1 MFSHLSHH
9 LYAFFYIN
17 REGREKGRGDIEG
30 GRKGWGESNA
40 IRESDYRIGVFRGK
54 GRDRREG
61 REGKGEGRGRKV
73 EGEQIRE
80 GRRRRREEG
89 EEESNEIRESDYMI
103 RVFIEKGRDR
113 REGREGKG
121 ERW

>member
-61 REGKGEGRGRKV
+61 REGKGEGRRGKV
-73 EGEQIRE
+73 GGEGNRE
-80 GRRRRREEG
+80 GRRRGREEG
-89 EEESNEIRESDYMI
+89 EEESQRFSIRM
-103 RVFIEKGRDR
+103 K
-113 REGREGKG
+113 RE
-121 ERW
+121 